1 METILLKH
9 YSIVLLFQ
17 SIIGVIGVV
26 TFIVLLI
33 WLLREI
39 YIAWREKKAKVDEQT
54 KDDKKA
60 DHDFSCDHLTP
71 MEWREKLLNNI
82 ECGRLYQITSPGSP
96 HIVIACAKSYDAETK
111 RLACDAVLCIFN
123 RSYYVLYVIDGGGTF
138 IARDFIGRA
147 PLSIFY
153 VHNPGLRILKESLV
167 SPFVTNEDCQ
177 DFVTAM
183 LKAGHRCIMEKG
195 ENHRLGSYTYRLK
208 EQ

>member
-1 METILLKH
+1 METFFLKH
-9 YSIVLLFQ
+9 DIAVLLFQ
-17 SIIGVIGVV
+17 SIMGVMGVV
-26 TFIVLLI
+26 TFIFGLI

-39 YIAWREKKAKVDEQT
+39 YLACRERRTKVDEQT
-54 KDDKKA
+54 KNDKKA
-60 DHDFSCDHLTP
+60 DNDFSCDHLTP

-82 ECGRLYQITSPGSP
+82 ECGRLYQITSLGSP

-111 RLACDAVLCIFN
+111 RLACDAFLCIFN
-123 RSYYVLYVIDGGGTF
+123 RSHYVLHVIDGGGTF

-153 VHNPGLRILKESLV
+153 DHNPGLRILEETLV

-183 LKAGHRCIMEKG
+183 QKAGHRCVMEKG
-195 ENHRLGSYTYRLK
+195 EDHRLGCYTYQLK